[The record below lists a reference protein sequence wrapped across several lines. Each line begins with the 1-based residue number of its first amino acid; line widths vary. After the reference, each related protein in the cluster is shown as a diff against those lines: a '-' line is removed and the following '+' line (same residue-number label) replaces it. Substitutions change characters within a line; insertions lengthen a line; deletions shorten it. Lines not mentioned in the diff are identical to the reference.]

1 MTPNAR
7 RKLPV
12 HPARIARGPLIL
24 AALVA
29 TALGAFGLA
38 SASARAGLCHGGIP
52 AAAGVVST
60 APSGSSADNSFVIT
74 RRGGG
79 TETVDVSSATT
90 YLERGTP
97 GASITSVGSNDLVAV
112 FGTTS
117 GTTVTAS
124 EVVIA
129 VPRGSSGGQ
138 IPAAAGIVQTAPVG
152 TSADNT
158 FTVKTRGGVLE
169 TVNVSDPTTYDERG
183 VSSPS
188 VTNVAAGDL
197 VAAFGTTSG
206 TTVTASLVVIHTR
219 FRHGVAAAG
228 IVQTAPVG
236 TNADNTFTIEGRGGV
251 VETVN
256 VSAST
261 DYYERGVTGASIG
274 DVASGDRVGVF
285 GTVSGSTLTA
295 SAVWISSP
303 PPTTGTFATAGTVQS
318 TPVDDSFVI
327 ETCSHTQVTVD
338 VTGTT
343 TYEERGVTNASLTDV
358 QTTDDVAVFGT
369 TSGSTVTATE
379 VVIGGNDR
387 GSPGHFFGGPTVG
400 SPPNGGPPVGGP
412 HNGGHRRG
420 GVRFG
425 KHL

>member
-12 HPARIARGPLIL
+12 HLPRIARGPLLL
-24 AALVA
+24 AVLIA
-29 TALGAFGLA
+29 TALGTFGLA
-38 SASARAGLCHGGIP
+38 SASAHGGFGRGVIP

-74 RRGGG
+74 LRGGG

-90 YLERGTP
+90 YLERGAP
-97 GASITSVGSNDLVAV
+97 GASITSVGSGDLVAV

-129 VPRGSSGGQ
+129 VPRGSGGGQ

-158 FTVKTRGGVLE
+158 FTIKTRGGTLE
-169 TVNVSDPTTYDERG
+169 TVDVSGSTSYDERG

-188 VTNVAAGDL
+188 VTNVVAGDL

-219 FRHGVAAAG
+219 FRHGFAAAG
-228 IVQTAPVG
+228 TVQTAPVG
-236 TNADNTFTIEGRGGV
+236 TNADNTFTIKTPGGA
-251 VETVN
+251 VETVD
-256 VSAST
+256 VSTST
-261 DYYERGVTGASIG
+261 TYSERGVTGPSIV

-285 GTVSGSTLTA
+285 GTVSGSTVTA
-295 SAVWISSP
+295 SAVWIAAP
-303 PPTTGTFATAGTVQS
+303 PPTPGTFATAGTVQS
-318 TPVDDSFVI
+318 TPVGDSFVI

-343 TYEERGVTNASLTDV
+343 TYEERGVADASLTDV
-358 QTTDDVAVFGT
+358 KTTDDVAVFGT

-387 GSPGHFFGGPTVG
+387 GSPGHFFGGP
-400 SPPNGGPPVGGP
+400 PVGGP
-412 HNGGHRRG
+412 PNGGHRRG

-425 KHL
+425 KHR